1 MCEVPPCTLR
11 RALTSYLD
19 ISSTPTRD
27 IVREWIQYA
36 EDDSDA
42 EGLEKLS
49 SDLTTYKNWKQKY
62 PNVSTLFEMFPSLK
76 VPAACLI
83 GTLHKLKPRAY
94 SVASIDPQFTFFGI
108 KNIPVTDLMVEML
121 EYETGFKDNLQS
133 DQCETRK
140 GVCTSFLDRLPIGGK
155 FLSYHHANAV
165 FKMPDDSNASILM
178 ISSGSGIG
186 KYQNDTLALIF
197 FPIKNILKRQS
208 ISAPFRAF
216 WQQRVLLDM
225 PKSKA
230 WLYHGCRNL
239 SENVFDD
246 ETKNIVHRHTAMSR
260 INGKEKKYVQHL
272 LARDQSFVYDFI
284 AFRKG
289 YIYICGSVSIL
300 SSPKRFSY
308 LWIFKNC
315 AILLSDRYGS

>member
-178 ISSGSGIG
+178 ISAGSGIG
-186 KYQNDTLALIF
+186 KYQNDILALMF
-197 FPIKNILKRQS
+197 FPIRTFLSVKVFQLPSEHFGSKGFYLTCQSQKHGFTMAAAIYQKMFLMMKPEILCTDIQQCLGLMAKR
-208 ISAPFRAF
+208 
-216 WQQRVLLDM
+216 
-225 PKSKA
+225 
-230 WLYHGCRNL
+230 RN
-239 SENVFDD
+239 
-246 ETKNIVHRHTAMSR
+246 MS
-260 INGKEKKYVQHL
+260 NT
-272 LARDQSFVYDFI
+272 F
-284 AFRKG
+284 
-289 YIYICGSVSIL
+289 
-300 SSPKRFSY
+300 
-308 LWIFKNC
+308 
-315 AILLSDRYGS
+315 